1 MGPAGGGLVRGR
13 PRVDSIRPLRYRF
26 HIMSSAEAFA
36 ELVRIMER
44 LRGPDGCP
52 WDREQTHES
61 IKPYLIEE
69 AYEVA
74 EAIEEH
80 NPEELRAELGDLLL
94 QIVFHAEM
102 ARAAGL
108 FTIEDVVRG
117 INAKM
122 IRRHPHVFGD
132 AQVKDS
138 EEVLRNWTRI
148 KAEERQ
154 GRADRSTV
162 AGVPRALPALLRSH
176 RLSEKASG
184 VGFDWERASEVLEKA
199 REEFGELEAAMQAG
213 EPSEVEAELG
223 DLLFALTSLAR
234 HLGIHAEDALHRA
247 SDRFIRRFRYIEQRL
262 AERHRDV
269 HDASAEEMNALWE
282 EAKREG

>member
-1 MGPAGGGLVRGR
+1 
-13 PRVDSIRPLRYRF
+13 
-26 HIMSSAEAFA
+26 MSSAEAFA
-36 ELVRIMER
+36 EFVRIMER

-52 WDREQTHES
+52 WDRQQTHES

-74 EAIEEH
+74 EAIEDN
-80 NPEELRAELGDLLL
+80 NPEELQAELGDLLL

-108 FTIEDVVRG
+108 FTIDDVVRG
-117 INAKM
+117 ISDKM
-122 IRRHPHVFGD
+122 IRRHPHVFGTVE
-132 AQVKDS
+132 VKNS
-138 EEVLRNWTRI
+138 EEVLRNWARI

-154 GRADRSTV
+154 EDPNRSTV

-184 VGFDWERASEVLEKA
+184 VGFDWERVSQVMDKV
-199 REEFGELEAAMQAG
+199 REEFAELEAALQLG
-213 EPSEVEAELG
+213 ERDAVEAELG

-234 HLGIHAEDALHRA
+234 HLGMHAEDALHRA
-247 SDRFIRRFRYIEQRL
+247 NDRFIRRFRYIEQRL
-262 AERHRDV
+262 AEQQRDV

-282 EAKREG
+282 EAKHNLR

>member
-1 MGPAGGGLVRGR
+1 MVAVEGAQ
-13 PRVDSIRPLRYRF
+13 PRVDSLRPLGYRF
-26 HIMSSAEAFA
+26 QIMSSAEAFA

-74 EAIEEH
+74 EAIEEN
-80 NPEELRAELGDLLL
+80 NPDELCAELGDLLL

-132 AQVKDS
+132 AQVRDS

-154 GRADRSTV
+154 SRQDRSTV
-162 AGVPRALPALLRSH
+162 SGVPRALPALLRSH

-199 REEFGELEAAMQAG
+199 REEFAELEAAMQAG
-213 EPSEVEAELG
+213 EPSAVEAELG
-223 DLLFALTSLAR
+223 DLLFALTSVAR

-247 SDRFIRRFRYIEQRL
+247 SDRFIRRFRYVEQRL
-262 AERHRDV
+262 AEQQRTV
-269 HDASAEEMNALWE
+269 PEATVEEMNALWD
-282 EAKREG
+282 EAKKEV